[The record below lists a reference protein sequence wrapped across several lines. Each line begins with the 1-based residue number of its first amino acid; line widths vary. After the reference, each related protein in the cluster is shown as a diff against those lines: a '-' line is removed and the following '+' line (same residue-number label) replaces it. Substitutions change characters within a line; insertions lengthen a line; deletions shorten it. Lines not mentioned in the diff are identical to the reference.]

1 MIISKPK
8 LYEADP
14 TEGCRGKKEKQKK
27 VLWKAFNLVQ
37 CIGNILV
44 MAGAIPSA

>member
-1 MIISKPK
+1 MKQIPLKDVAEEK
-8 LYEADP
+8 
-14 TEGCRGKKEKQKK
+14 KQKK